1 MKLIVEEKAGCAEA
15 VKIECTPTEALVLNQ
30 AMRLYL
36 ENDYVN
42 DIDRDI
48 MKKMLDV
55 EPVFV
60 EAEGSGEE

>member
-1 MKLIVEEKAGCAEA
+1 MKLIVEEKDGCAEA
-15 VKIECTPTEALVLNQ
+15 VKIECTTTEALVLNQ